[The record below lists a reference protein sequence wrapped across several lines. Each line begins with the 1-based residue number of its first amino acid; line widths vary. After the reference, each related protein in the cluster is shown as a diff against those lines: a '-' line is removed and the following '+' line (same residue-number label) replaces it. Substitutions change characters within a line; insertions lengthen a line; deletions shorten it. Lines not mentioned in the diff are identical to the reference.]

1 MYFPHYRFRV
11 NDIACHPVLP
21 LLLTTS
27 HHNVLHNNPNEDTS
41 AENDNFCSELILWR
55 VDPVGP
61 LSKSGGITELAR
73 INSQEISAFS
83 NVAWLPTLLPSSTL
97 GSISNSP
104 SACFAAS
111 DGKSLR
117 VYQAVIDARTL
128 ISELNQG
135 INPKQNLMD
144 SSLMS
149 MSSEEGSSTGKLGN
163 LAHAAKLQEKFK
175 IVSSQSSARP
185 GAIIELEPI
194 EDAIQDWQN
203 TMLLH
208 TFQEQVI
215 LSQGSSDAKGS
226 EGFGLITAN
235 MSAMVDLQNTDGGHF
250 KEPFYILVMEK
261 LHPSGI
267 SKFLLVFFRQIII
280 LKKWFFFMKS
290 DGGKGVAVMMH
301 MWRLVLASE
310 PDDKGQA
317 TYDSSGSVTPDAEN
331 PQDPQH
337 HHHQM
342 SEVHVSTEK
351 VCTSLL
357 PLPEGKL
364 LIVFFVKSELN

>member
-1 MYFPHYRFRV
+1 MKLEFENNKVQDLVLPQLNILYFPHYRFRV

-27 HHNVLHNNPNEDTS
+27 HHNVLHNNPNEDTTS

-261 LHPSGI
+261 LHTSGI
-267 SKFLLVFFRQIII
+267 SKFLLVFFRQMII
-280 LKKWFFFMKS
+280 L
-290 DGGKGVAVMMH
+290 
-301 MWRLVLASE
+301 
-310 PDDKGQA
+310 
-317 TYDSSGSVTPDAEN
+317 
-331 PQDPQH
+331 
-337 HHHQM
+337 
-342 SEVHVSTEK
+342 
-351 VCTSLL
+351 
-357 PLPEGKL
+357 
-364 LIVFFVKSELN
+364 